1 MTEDKTKETVDS
13 RPFEERVF
21 ARFDGIDERF
31 ERVEGRL
38 GSVEIRI
45 GKLEDRQYD
54 TKPIWEQALAAIAA
68 TNLQM
73 LAGFEEIRVQLAAM
87 NSRLDRIEARLDGV
101 ESRLDR
107 IEARLDTMD
116 ARFEAVDARFN
127 KQDTDSENGFG
138 RVERKIDVLNHNIL
152 ELRADQRYVDSRLE
166 RIETQA
172 KPS

>member
-21 ARFDGIDERF
+21 ARFDGMDERF

-68 TNLQM
+68 TNQQM

-87 NSRLDRIEARLDGV
+87 NSRLDRIKARLDGV

-127 KQDTDSENGFG
+127 KRTQ
-138 RVERKIDVLNHNIL
+138 I
-152 ELRADQRYVDSRLE
+152 QRTALGV
-166 RIETQA
+166 
-172 KPS
+172 